1 MQSHLI
7 PRIKAIYSRPLPFP
21 SPELNLNMGPRLS
34 DSPMPDPLTT
44 RSQRRLNYKPILWT
58 PLKSPPIETV
68 SSSKM
73 YKKSSSLC
81 HVSLISPQS
90 PAMLFAVYGLNSSSR
105 KCLTHKDNL
114 PQCLPFTEHNP
125 STWQH
130 PAYSCWVERD
140 HMIRQKSVHT

>member
-1 MQSHLI
+1 MQSHLV
-7 PRIKAIYSRPLPFP
+7 PRIKAIYSRPLPIP

-34 DSPMPDPLTT
+34 DSPMPEPLPT
-44 RSQRRLNYKPILWT
+44 RSQRRLSYKPILWT

-90 PAMLFAVYGLNSSSR
+90 PAMLLSMDLIALLENVLSTRTICLSVCLSLNTIPVHGSTLHILVGLNGI
-105 KCLTHKDNL
+105 T
-114 PQCLPFTEHNP
+114 
-125 STWQH
+125 
-130 PAYSCWVERD
+130 
-140 HMIRQKSVHT
+140 